1 MIEIAPSILA
11 ADPLNMGAQVRMVLD
26 AGCDALHVDIM
37 DAHFVPN
44 LSYGPDIVRALR
56 GAFPKALLDVHL
68 MMTEPERYLEAF
80 AEAGADEI
88 TVHAE
93 IAYDKAAV
101 IKEIRALGVK
111 PGLSVKP
118 KTGADVL
125 YPYLSDLHQIL
136 VMSVEPGYGGQSLMP
151 ETLDKLA
158 VLRQKGFRGVLS
170 VDGGIKPSN
179 AHMAVQKGASRLV
192 MGTAVFRSDDPR
204 AVIETC
210 RRLAP

>member
-151 ETLDKLA
+151 ETLLFFP
-158 VLRQKGFRGVLS
+158 VYILPS
-170 VDGGIKPSN
+170 VSY
-179 AHMAVQKGASRLV
+179 
-192 MGTAVFRSDDPR
+192 
-204 AVIETC
+204 
-210 RRLAP
+210 

>member
-11 ADPLNMGAQVRMVLD
+11 ADPLHMGVQVQAVLD

-68 MMTEPERYLEAF
+68 MMTNPEQYVQVF
-80 AEAGADEI
+80 AQAGADEI

-93 IAYDKAAV
+93 IAYDKAA
-101 IKEIRALGVK
+101 IIEEIRALGVK

-118 KTGADVL
+118 GTGAETL
-125 YPYLSDLHQIL
+125 FPYLSKLHQIL
-136 VMSVEPGYGGQSLMP
+136 VMSVEPGYGGQSLME

-158 VLRQKGFRGVLS
+158 LLRERGFSGVLS
-170 VDGGIKPSN
+170 VDGGVGPAN
-179 AHMAVQKGASRLV
+179 AHLAVQKGASRLV
-192 MGTAVFRSDDPR
+192 MGTAVFRSEDPR
-204 AVIETC
+204 AVIERC
-210 RRLAP
+210 RRLTP

>member
-11 ADPLNMGAQVRMVLD
+11 ADPLHMGEQVQAVLD

-68 MMTEPERYLEAF
+68 MMTNPEQYVQVF

-93 IAYDKAAV
+93 IEYDKTA
-101 IKEIRALGVK
+101 IIEEIRALGVK

-118 KTGADVL
+118 ATGAEAL
-125 YPYLSDLHQIL
+125 YPYLSGLHQIL
-136 VMSVEPGYGGQSLMP
+136 IMSVEPGYGGQSLMA

-158 VLRQKGFRGVLS
+158 LLRKQGFSGVLS
-170 VDGGIKPSN
+170 VDGGIKPAN
-179 AHMAVQKGASRLV
+179 AHLAVQKGASRLV
-192 MGTAVFRSDDPR
+192 MGTAVFRSEDPR
-204 AVIETC
+204 AVIEQC

>member
-56 GAFPKALLDVHL
+56 GAFPEALLDVHL